1 MEGAVQHLNCAPMF
15 AKFSTL
21 RDSKLQNVHPLA
33 FPACPAKRLLW
44 APQQDAS
51 NKMQE
56 PQTSYEELV
65 TQGSKRYSSSSPHL
79 CFTFSS
85 SDISQQWFCGMV
97 QTAVSLLALAC
108 FWRPDSPAFS
118 MILWDICY
126 PCSNPAKRLWG
137 ATWRKGAFSNFR
149 FTSVHSTEEKNSN
162 SLNTSWLLQCSISF
176 QPFPSRF
183 NMQILTFRD

>member
-1 MEGAVQHLNCAPMF
+1 MF

-21 RDSKLQNVHPLA
+21 RDLKLHNVHPFA

-51 NKMQE
+51 NQMQE

-65 TQGSKRYSSSSPHL
+65 TQGSRRYSRSSPHL

-85 SDISQQWFCGMV
+85 SDISQQWFCEMIP
-97 QTAVSLLALAC
+97 TAVSLLALAC
-108 FWRPDSPAFS
+108 FWRLDSPAFS

-149 FTSVHSTEEKNSN
+149 FTSEHSTRKHSSEHSSEEK
-162 SLNTSWLLQCSISF
+162 LVIH
-176 QPFPSRF
+176 
-183 NMQILTFRD
+183 